1 MTKRDYYEILS
12 VGKTSTTDEI
22 KSSYR
27 KLAMKY
33 HPDKNPGNA
42 EAEEKFKELAEAYEI
57 LSDPNKR
64 QRYDQF
70 GHQGVNGG
78 AHGFDNI
85 NDIFS
90 QFGDIFGGF
99 GRGGSS
105 GGSIFDEFFGG
116 GQRGSRR
123 EQNNQGSD
131 MKINL
136 KLTLEEIAEGVE
148 KTIKVKKLKT
158 CGSCEGTGAKSK
170 SGYAKCTHCNG
181 TGEIRQ
187 ATRSI
192 FGQFINV
199 SMCNF
204 CGGEG
209 RIIKEK
215 CDECNG
221 EGRVKT
227 ESTIKVSVPHGVSE
241 GNYIPLRGQG
251 NAGLRGGH
259 PGDLLVFIEEEQHKD
274 FVRNE
279 DDIYYNL
286 EISITDAIMGAD
298 VVVPTLTGKAKL
310 TIEPGTESGKLLRM
324 KDKGIKHL
332 NEHGRG
338 AQIVKVNIH
347 IPKKITAKEKELL
360 KELSKSENFK
370 PRNTHSKEKK
380 SEKNFFKNVFNG

>member
-1 MTKRDYYEILS
+1 MTKRDFYEILS
-12 VGKTSTTDEI
+12 VNKSSSAEEI

-33 HPDKNPGNA
+33 HPDKNPGDA

-70 GHQGVNGG
+70 GHQGVSGG
-78 AHGFDNI
+78 AHSYDNI

-99 GRGGSS
+99 GRGS
-105 GGSIFDEFFGG
+105 GGSIFDDFFGG
-116 GQRGSRR
+116 GQRTSRS
-123 EQNNQGSD
+123 EQHNAGSD
-131 MKINL
+131 LRINL
-136 KLTLEEIAEGVE
+136 KLSLEEIADGAE
-148 KTIKVKKLKT
+148 KTLKIKKYKVCST
-158 CGSCEGTGAKSK
+158 CEGKGAKSQ
-170 SGYAKCTHCNG
+170 SGYSKCSHCNG

-199 SMCNF
+199 SMCSF
-204 CGGEG
+204 CNGEG

-215 CDECNG
+215 CGDCHG
-221 EGRVKT
+221 EGRIKS
-227 ESTIKVSVPHGVSE
+227 ESTIKVSVPSGVQE

-251 NAGLRGGH
+251 NAGIRGGH

-274 FVRNE
+274 FIREE
-279 DDIYYNL
+279 DDIYYDL
-286 EISITDAIMGAD
+286 EISVTDAIMGAD
-298 VVVPTLTGKAKL
+298 FIVPTLKGKAKL
-310 TIEPGTESGKLLRM
+310 TVESGTESGRLLRM

-332 NEHGRG
+332 NSHGRG
-338 AQIVKVNIH
+338 DQIVRVNIH
-347 IPKKITAKEKELL
+347 IPKKLNSKEKELL

-370 PRNTHSKEKK
+370 PKSNHTASKEKK
-380 SEKNFFKNVFNG
+380 SEKNFFKNVFN

>member
-12 VGKTSTTDEI
+12 VTKSSSSDEI

-33 HPDKNPGNA
+33 HPDKNPGNK

-57 LSDPNKR
+57 LSDPVKR

-70 GHQGVNGG
+70 GHQGVSGG
-78 AHGFDNI
+78 AHSYDNI

-99 GRGGSS
+99 GRGS

-116 GQRGSRR
+116 GQRTSRR
-123 EQNNQGSD
+123 EHNNQGSD
-131 MKINL
+131 LKINL
-136 KLTLEEIAEGVE
+136 KLTMEEIAEGVD
-148 KTIKVKKLKT
+148 KTIKVKKYKVCT
-158 CGSCEGTGAKSK
+158 ECEGTGAKSQ
-170 SGYAKCTHCNG
+170 SGFSRCTHCSG
-181 TGEIRQ
+181 SGEIRQ

-199 SMCNF
+199 TVCNY
-204 CGGEG
+204 CNGEG

-215 CDECNG
+215 CGECHG

-227 ESTIKVSVPHGVSE
+227 ETTIKVNVPAGVSE

-251 NAGLRGGH
+251 NSGIRGGH
-259 PGDLLVFIEEEQHKD
+259 PGDLLVFIEEEQHKE
-274 FVRNE
+274 FTRNE
-279 DDIYYNL
+279 DDIYYSL
-286 EISITDAIMGAD
+286 EVSIVDAVMGAE
-298 VVVPTLTGKAKL
+298 VVVPTLAGKAKL

-324 KDKGIKHL
+324 KDKGIRHL
-332 NEHGRG
+332 NAHGRG
-338 AQIVKVNIH
+338 DQIVKVNVH
-347 IPKKITAKEKELL
+347 IPKKINSKEKELL
-360 KELSKSENFK
+360 KELGKSENFK
-370 PRNTHSKEKK
+370 PKHSHSGAKDKK
-380 SEKNFFKNVFNG
+380 SEKNFFKSVFN

>member
-57 LSDPNKR
+57 LSDPGKR

-78 AHGFDNI
+78 AHSFDNI

-116 GQRGSRR
+116 GQKGSRR

-148 KTIKVKKLKT
+148 KTIKVKSYKNCTK
-158 CGSCEGTGAKSK
+158 CEGTGAKSK
-170 SGYAKCTHCNG
+170 SGYSKCSHCNG

-199 SMCNF
+199 TMCNF

-215 CDECNG
+215 CDECRG
-221 EGRVKT
+221 EGRVKS
-227 ESTIKVSVPHGVSE
+227 ESTIKVNVPHGVSE

-274 FVRNE
+274 FIRNE

-286 EISITDAIMGAD
+286 EVSITDAIMGAD
-298 VVVPTLTGKAKL
+298 VVVPTLSGKAKL
-310 TIEPGTESGKLLRM
+310 TVEPGTESGKLLRM

-338 AQIVKVNIH
+338 DQIVRVNIH

-370 PRNTHSKEKK
+370 PRHSHSKEKK
-380 SEKNFFKNVFNG
+380 SEKNFFKNVFH